1 MTFDSIVIASGAQKY
16 GRRMLRFA
24 PNTSGRWIQ
33 GLYIGILTV
42 FDLNAFFV
50 PAQETADD
58 VVFGDTAKGKKK
70 PTGRE
75 TPAETRGGGPES
87 TL

>member
-1 MTFDSIVIASGAQKY
+1 
-16 GRRMLRFA
+16 MLRFT

-33 GLYIGILTV
+33 GLYIGISTV

-58 VVFGDTAKGKKK
+58 LTFGDTAKGNVK

-75 TPAETRGGGPES
+75 TPAKTKGGGPENAQRVLS
-87 TL
+87 GPPPLVSG